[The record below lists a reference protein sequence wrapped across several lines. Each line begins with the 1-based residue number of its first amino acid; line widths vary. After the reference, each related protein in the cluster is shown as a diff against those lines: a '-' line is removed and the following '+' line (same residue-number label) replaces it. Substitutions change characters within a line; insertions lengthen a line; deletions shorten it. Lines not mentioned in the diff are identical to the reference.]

1 MAGSSLFGNAAR
13 LAAVAALL
21 LFLLPWTA
29 LSNSP
34 GEIGNAL
41 GMPDAAAMFGSS
53 ENCPIVRA
61 SGAQLA
67 TGAAAVDP
75 ACRGVL
81 ADLVPQTN
89 PDDDPNNPFAR
100 ADIPV
105 IAGALLLVLTLVA
118 GFLLKGRHAAIAT
131 ALGPALAA
139 AAFCYS
145 VLMHIP
151 AALRSAPAA
160 GSVGPE
166 LTADQ
171 LARIIQVTPQYGFW
185 LEIAALLA
193 AIVLA
198 LLAART
204 PPAAAPQ
211 PPA

>member
-29 LSNSP
+29 LSYSP
-34 GEIGNAL
+34 REMGNAL
-41 GMPDAAAMFGSS
+41 GMPDASTMFGSS

-61 SGAQLA
+61 SGLQLA
-67 TGAAAVDP
+67 MGSAAVDRE
-75 ACRGVL
+75 CRGVL
-81 ADLVPQTN
+81 ADLVPETN
-89 PDDDPNNPFAR
+89 PDDDPDNPFAK
-100 ADIPV
+100 AEIPV
-105 IAGALLLVLTLVA
+105 IAGALLLVLTLIA
-118 GFLLKGRHAAIAT
+118 GVPLKGRAAAIAA

-145 VLMHIP
+145 VLMRIP
-151 AALRSAPAA
+151 AALRDAPDAT
-160 GSVGPE
+160 GGPD

-171 LARIIQVTPQYGFW
+171 LAQIIQVTPQFGFW
-185 LEIAALLA
+185 LEIVALLA

-204 PPAAAPQ
+204 PRPAAAP